1 MATEANSEKRDSD
14 AGFREKLPEDNQFA
28 ELAREI
34 LDDGGSWQDVY
45 EQVRDTYNVAD
56 KAAFEESK
64 TEMPVFEAE
73 VVVPDEKSTSGR
85 RYETLTI
92 DGVEDEEDAWKQ
104 AEDMPNVIQVEGVEK
119 TDTVTV
125 V

>member
-1 MATEANSEKRDSD
+1 MSQNDTNLDSD

-28 ELAREI
+28 DLAREI

-64 TEMPVFEAE
+64 TEMPVYEAK
-73 VVVPDEKSTSGR
+73 VVVYDEKSTSGE
-85 RYETLTI
+85 RYETVTI
-92 DGVEDEEDAWKQ
+92 DGVESSADAKKQ
-104 AEDMPNVIQVEGVEK
+104 AEDMMEVIRVENVEQ